1 MVVAGLGYQSHAI
14 RNAIVPAPNPS
25 PIPNPHYSVSCGK
38 ECSYDPH
45 PSTLLSIW
53 PEEGP

>member
-1 MVVAGLGYQSHAI
+1 MAVAVLGYQSHAI
-14 RNAIVPAPNPS
+14 RNAIVPAPNPN
-25 PIPNPHYSVSCGK
+25 PIPSPHYSVSCG
-38 ECSYDPH
+38 EGCSNDPQ